1 MPGNRGLFFVILQLL
16 YFSDGHSDWD
26 LLFLWILYSLS

>member
-1 MPGNRGLFFVILQLL
+1 MPGNRGPFFVILQLF

-26 LLFLWILYSLS
+26 LLFLYSLS